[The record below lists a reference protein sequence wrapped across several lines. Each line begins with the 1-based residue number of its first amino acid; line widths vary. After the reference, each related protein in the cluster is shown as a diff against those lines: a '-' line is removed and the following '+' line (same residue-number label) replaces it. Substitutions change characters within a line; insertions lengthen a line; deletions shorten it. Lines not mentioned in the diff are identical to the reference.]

1 MTVQLILILISLYI
15 IYNIYN
21 TIKPKTIAYCK
32 VSNSNPS
39 CKMYNSRDINTK
51 CSAMCVLEHPE
62 SSYNGKYEL
71 KGDIHICECKTK
83 NKEKFM
89 SIKQSTINKPILG
102 EKIKSD
108 SLFSNRNYVEKVQGD
123 RLKSLIFG

>member
-83 NKEKFM
+83 NKEKLQILINM
-89 SIKQSTINKPILG
+89 LSIDFLSIN
-102 EKIKSD
+102 
-108 SLFSNRNYVEKVQGD
+108 LFSCIYHD
-123 RLKSLIFG
+123 SIFIKYNPAATFFNAIF